1 MTQHDSQGA
10 VVPTERT
17 ESTGDGP
24 LIAAILNGDEQAFTE
39 LMQRYEGRIYAFGFR
54 MCGRHED
61 ALDLTQETFLTAFQ
75 SLGTLRNESALTS
88 WLYRIAT
95 NICLMQKKKRSREV
109 VADLEL
115 DAYLPTCDTRG
126 WPNIVDWSD
135 APEQA
140 LLNEE
145 AQQQIQKA
153 LLEIPAKYR
162 AVFIL
167 RDIDGLS
174 TAEAAD
180 ILGIRENTVKVQLH
194 RARVQLRAIIERYFK
209 ERGNGK

>member
-1 MTQHDSQGA
+1 MVHRNPGAPVRNDETGVREDSQ
-10 VVPTERT
+10 
-17 ESTGDGP
+17 
-24 LIAAILNGDEQAFTE
+24 LIAEILAGSEEAFTE
-39 LMQRYEGRIYAFGFR
+39 LMGRYEGRIYAFGFR

-75 SLGTLRNESALTS
+75 SLGTLRNDSALTS

-109 VADLEL
+109 PVDLEL
-115 DAYLPTCDTRG
+115 DAYLPTCDTNG
-126 WPNIVDWSD
+126 WPNIVDWSG

-145 AQQQIQKA
+145 ALGQVEKA
-153 LLEIPAKYR
+153 LLEIPPKYR
-162 AVFIL
+162 AVFIF
-167 RDIDGLS
+167 RDMEGLS
-174 TAEAAD
+174 AAETAG

-194 RARVQLRAIIERYFK
+194 RARIQLRAILERYFK
-209 ERGNGK
+209 ENGKGK

>member
-1 MTQHDSQGA
+1 MAHDNSGA
-10 VVPTERT
+10 IVHTEQT
-17 ESTGDGP
+17 ETIGDGP
-24 LIAAILNGDEQAFTE
+24 LIAAILAGSEEAFSE
-39 LMQRYEGRIYAFGFR
+39 LMSRYESRIYAFGFR

-75 SLGTLRNESALTS
+75 SLGNLRNESALTS

-95 NICLMQKKKRSREV
+95 NICLMQKKKRSREI

-115 DAYLPTCDTRG
+115 DAYVPSCDPQG

-140 LLNEE
+140 LLSDE
-145 AQQQIQKA
+145 AQQQIEKA
-153 LLEIPAKYR
+153 LLEIPPKYR

-174 TAEAAD
+174 AAQAAD

-194 RARVQLRAIIERYFK
+194 RARLQLRSIIERYFK
-209 ERGNGK
+209 ERGKGK